1 MILGEKWGR
10 ERIGIEKTSGVLR
23 AERQDVAMR

>member
-10 ERIGIEKTSGVLR
+10 DGFGIEKTSGEFEVQ
-23 AERQDVAMR
+23 RQAGALG